1 MSFLLVV
8 RRGRIFL
15 PLAILTTAL
24 ISPLGAR
31 TPEGP
36 QGQYF
41 AKKKYVPQPLPE
53 FSQIKDKLPAP
64 IYDEDPLFVEM
75 YWKTWQLGFKNFHTP
90 AAGSGFVSPFIDA
103 AYNQN
108 IFLWD
113 SCFMTMFCNYG
124 HPLVPGI
131 GTLDNFYAKQHADG
145 EICREIVRATGK
157 DFGPWTNSEH
167 KSLFS
172 RWGNLSGKGFSV
184 KYVGREAPE
193 PPPCL
198 TLDSMN
204 HPLFAWAELESVRV
218 TGDHSRLQMVY
229 PPLVHYYRALQKYL
243 RQGNGLYVTDWAS
256 MDNSPRNTPVA
267 GGGAGVDISAEMV
280 LFASQL
286 AEIAELL
293 DKKGEAA
300 AFRGEAAELAR
311 VINEKMWDP
320 ERKFYFDLAV
330 DGKRTGVKTVAAYWT
345 LLAGVATAEQA
356 DALAAELTNPRSF
369 GRQHRV
375 PTCPAD
381 QEGFKSTGGYWQG
394 AVWAPI
400 NTMVIRGLERYG
412 KGELARQI
420 AREDL
425 QAVAR
430 VFKKTGTVW
439 ENYAPD
445 SDRPGDRAK
454 PDFVGWT
461 GIVPILYF
469 FEYGIGLRPD
479 APNNRLVWVLASR
492 QRCGCQRFRF
502 NGHTVTLVATP
513 AESKPDQTPLSVHS
527 DGPFELRVER
537 GDRRADFSVHSGSN
551 RFSLP

>member
-1 MSFLLVV
+1 MSVLHVV
-8 RRGRIFL
+8 RSAQGIL
-15 PLAILTTAL
+15 PLAILAAAL
-24 ISPLGAR
+24 ASPLGAA
-31 TPEGP
+31 PPAPP
-36 QGQYF
+36 QGQFF
-41 AKKKYVPQPLPE
+41 AKKQYVPQPLPE
-53 FSQIKDKLPAP
+53 FAQTKDKLPAP
-64 IYDEDPLFVEM
+64 IYDEDPRCVAM
-75 YWKTWQLGFKNFHTP
+75 YWKTWELAFKNFHAP
-90 AAGSGFVSPFIDA
+90 AAGSGFVSQFIDA
-103 AYNQN
+103 AFNQN

-145 EICREIVRATGK
+145 EICREIVRATGQ
-157 DFGPWTNSEH
+157 DFGPWVNSEH
-167 KSLFS
+167 KSLLS
-172 RWGNLSGKGFSV
+172 RWGDLGGKGFSV
-184 KYVGREAPE
+184 KYVGREAPQ

-204 HPLFAWAELESVRV
+204 HPLMAWAELESVRI

-229 PPLVHYYRALQKYL
+229 PPLVHYYRALEKYL

-256 MDNSPRNTPVA
+256 MDNSPRNTPIA

-280 LFASQL
+280 LFANQL

-293 DKKGEAA
+293 DKKDEAA
-300 AFRGEAAELAR
+300 AFRGEAAELSR
-311 VINEKMWDP
+311 RINEKMWDP
-320 ERKFYFDLAV
+320 QRKFYFDLTP
-330 DGKRTGVKTVAAYWT
+330 DGKQTGVKTVAAYWT
-345 LLAGVATAEQA
+345 LLAGVATTQQA
-356 DALAAELTNPRSF
+356 DALAAELTNPQSF
-369 GRQHRV
+369 GRRHRV

-394 AVWAPI
+394 SVWAPI

-425 QAVAR
+425 LAVAR
-430 VFKKTGTVW
+430 VFQKTGTVW

-479 APNNRLVWVLASR
+479 APKNQLTWRLDSA
-492 QRCGCQRFRF
+492 QRCGCERFRF
-502 NGHTVTLVATP
+502 NGHTVSLLATP
-513 AESKPDQTPLSVHS
+513 PQTQPGPTRISVDS
-527 DGPFELRVER
+527 DGPFQLRVEH
-537 GDRRADFSVHSGSN
+537 GGRRTDFRVQAGSN